1 MPPELAQILD
11 PNSGK
16 NRAKSR
22 SPTRQSP
29 TSTSAEKSSS
39 PPPPPSI
46 RDDFIKS
53 GKSNRRSGSS
63 RSNKDKKEDKKEK
76 PAFRIPK
83 KSKRS
88 PSPISPSSQG
98 SNSRTPPKK
107 AKKDADDFQ
116 RNNVDPRSGSAF
128 RGGNRRQNNPP
139 QNPWQ
144 SNFRMPANNPM
155 FGQHQLNNQTDPEV
169 ILSQIVPMLIGQN
182 QREIQQG
189 AIHPEQF
196 SNNMKHISELREWA
210 MIQKA
215 ERLENNKENSSS
227 RPWGQMFQNLMPMQQ
242 GGSSGG
248 GPAAPPPPAAAV
260 SRDLPMARAE
270 DLDVVDSD
278 PVKSIE
284 IDNIPRMIRFY
295 GDQGTILM
303 TDNENQN
310 VIYDLKFRVLEGD
323 LPNRKVVIDDLEL
336 SVPVSSPEYTKFILD
351 GNQEHSIK
359 IGAPTRELWIDGLGY
374 SCYFDNTINVQIG
387 NKIRTVYLGGPAP
400 HVDIGT
406 VARKDLC
413 AGKLIKKGSKDENI
427 W

>member
-1 MPPELAQILD
+1 
-11 PNSGK
+11 
-16 NRAKSR
+16 
-22 SPTRQSP
+22 
-29 TSTSAEKSSS
+29 
-39 PPPPPSI
+39 
-46 RDDFIKS
+46 
-53 GKSNRRSGSS
+53 
-63 RSNKDKKEDKKEK
+63 
-76 PAFRIPK
+76 
-83 KSKRS
+83 
-88 PSPISPSSQG
+88 
-98 SNSRTPPKK
+98 
-107 AKKDADDFQ
+107 
-116 RNNVDPRSGSAF
+116 
-128 RGGNRRQNNPP
+128 
-139 QNPWQ
+139 
-144 SNFRMPANNPM
+144 M

-215 ERLENNKENSSS
+215 ERLENKENSSS
-227 RPWGQMFQNLMPMQQ
+227 RPWGQMFQNLMPSAVA
-242 GGSSGG
+242 SSTG
-248 GPAAPPPPAAAV
+248 V

-270 DLDVVDSD
+270 DLDLVASD

-284 IDNIPRMIRFY
+284 IDNVPRMIRFY

-303 TDNENQN
+303 TDKDNQN

-323 LPNRKVVIDDLEL
+323 LPVRKVVIDNDMEL
-336 SVPVSSPEYTKFILD
+336 AVPVSSPEYTKFMLD

-374 SCYFDNTINVQIG
+374 SCYFDNSINVQIG
-387 NKIRTVYLGGPAP
+387 NKVRTVYLGGPAP

-413 AGKLIKKGSKDENI
+413 AGKFSKKPPLAVFRSKMTNLVALLLFCQGYQLDI
-427 W
+427 MSQMC